1 MNVLFW
7 CLGWIFPRQILKVNS
22 KSGVQL
28 VLTLELIKIS
38 LMHVQQQEGDKKV
51 IDYDD
56 LDNSQ
61 AEWNIWGQWGFFF
74 TYFCQ
79 MYSSF
84 FFQRGQFL
92 YLP

>member
-1 MNVLFW
+1 MFW
-7 CLGWIFPRQILKVNS
+7 CLGWIFRRQILKINS
-22 KSGVQL
+22 KSGVPL

-61 AEWNIWGQWGFFF
+61 AVRNIWGHWEFVS

-79 MYSSF
+79 IY
-84 FFQRGQFL
+84 
-92 YLP
+92 

>member
-56 LDNSQ
+56 LDNSK
-61 AEWNIWGQWGFFF
+61 AVRNIWGQWGLIPN
-74 TYFCQ
+74 YSRQ
-79 MYSSF
+79 MHRLRT
-84 FFQRGQFL
+84 QDG
-92 YLP
+92 

>member
-1 MNVLFW
+1 MFW

-22 KSGVQL
+22 KNGVPL

-56 LDNSQ
+56 LDNSRVLR
-61 AEWNIWGQWGFFF
+61 NIWGHWGFVSTFAKCIDTF
-74 TYFCQ
+74 
-79 MYSSF
+79 
-84 FFQRGQFL
+84 
-92 YLP
+92 